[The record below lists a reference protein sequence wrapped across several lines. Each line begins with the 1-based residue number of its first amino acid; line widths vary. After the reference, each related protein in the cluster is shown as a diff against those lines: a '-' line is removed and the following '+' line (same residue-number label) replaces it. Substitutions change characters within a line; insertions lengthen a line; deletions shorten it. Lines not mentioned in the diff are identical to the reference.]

1 MLGDLIRK
9 LLNKDQPGMQR
20 TTMRDA
26 SELPA
31 GMKVESNPVPYQA
44 FEDGVNSG
52 ALRKLNNFGATN
64 PPLPQGMD
72 FSRRFMNVP
81 NDEGIR
87 NVSGGDL
94 QGSLSD
100 YYRLKY

>member
-9 LLNKDQPGMQR
+9 LLNKDQPGLTR
-20 TTMRDA
+20 TTPKDA
-26 SELPA
+26 SQLPS
-31 GMKVESNPVPYQA
+31 GM
-44 FEDGVNSG
+44 
-52 ALRKLNNFGATN
+52 NFDRQPMSIPQGFGGTN
-64 PPLPQGMD
+64 PPLPRGMD

-81 NDEGIR
+81 RDEGIR